1 MVPGSERGGPSAVS
15 DPLDEKLCQV
25 VGLNQ
30 NYVSEAGTLYHIQ
43 IEDRGP
49 VLDAVTESLVRR
61 VNLIV
66 YANYGEPNA
75 RIIHGRDH
83 DFEDTRSQTHN
94 RFIEDQIKALS
105 QSAKGIVEAKER
117 RRVEAIKKLVRHYY
131 ETKDDKAKQE
141 FAEANSLYPF
151 AFSRA
156 WKELKEER
164 AGRLND
170 VQPPPAKAEATPSP
184 PKLDAA
190 EINYPLDAE
199 LREMV
204 IEIERIITDLDQDLE
219 LLKAQGSAD
228 DILRQTCKKLVK
240 RAQES
245 ISGRDGSDYGARRLT
260 MMRNSLRTTWRQVKS
275 RLGAG

>member
-1 MVPGSERGGPSAVS
+1 MLPGSEGGGPSAAT
-15 DPLDEKLCQV
+15 DPLNAKLCQV

-66 YANYGEPNA
+66 YANYGETDA

-83 DFEDTRSQTHN
+83 DFDDTRSQEHN
-94 RFIEDQIKALS
+94 RFIEEQIKALS
-105 QSAKGIVEAKER
+105 LSARGIIEAKER
-117 RRVEAIKKLVRHYY
+117 RRVVAIKKLVRHYY
-131 ETKDDKAKQE
+131 ETKDEKAKQE

-151 AFSRA
+151 AFSKA

-164 AGRLND
+164 ADKLGD
-170 VQPPPAKAEATPSP
+170 VRPAPPEAEAAPSA
-184 PKLDAA
+184 PKLDDA

-204 IEIERIITDLDQDLE
+204 IEIERIITDLDRDLG

-228 DILRQTCKKLVK
+228 DILRQTCKKLVN

-245 ISGRDGSDYGARRLT
+245 SSGRDGSDYGARRLT

-275 RLGAG
+275 RLGSG

>member
-1 MVPGSERGGPSAVS
+1 MVPGSESGGPSAVS

-30 NYVSEAGTLYHIQ
+30 NYVSAAGTLYHIQ

-49 VLDAVTESLVRR
+49 VLDAVTEALVRR

-83 DFEDTRSQTHN
+83 DFEDTRSQAHN
-94 RFIEDQIKALS
+94 RFIEEQIKALS
-105 QSAKGIVEAKER
+105 QSARGI
-117 RRVEAIKKLVRHYY
+117 VEAIKKLVRHYY

-151 AFSRA
+151 AFSKA
-156 WKELKEER
+156 WKELKEEQ
-164 AGRLND
+164 AGKLSA
-170 VQPPPAKAEATPSP
+170 VPPPPLEAEVAPSP
-184 PKLDAA
+184 PKLDDA

-219 LLKAQGSAD
+219 LLKVQGGAD

-240 RAQES
+240 RAQDS